1 MLNYFI
7 VGLVVGFLLELAMSV
22 TTGDRVN
29 WGERII
35 IITLWPIMGTLFIVK
50 PYKRI
55 LPMNLCEVCLTLISL
70 AGSILFCQFMY
81 EIWDDK
87 YQRKRRDRFLK

>member
-35 IITLWPIMGTLFIVK
+35 IITLWPIMGTLFIV
-50 PYKRI
+50 
-55 LPMNLCEVCLTLISL
+55 NLIR
-70 AGSILFCQFMY
+70 GFFQ
-81 EIWDDK
+81 
-87 YQRKRRDRFLK
+87 